1 MEKENSNG
9 LVLVVDD
16 NPINTQ
22 QIKDMLGI
30 SGFQSITAESASE
43 GLEIVKTI
51 KPDLILLDI
60 VMPETNG
67 YTFCETLKS
76 DPAFTDIPIIFITA
90 KIEVDTF
97 ELAFKA
103 GANDFMK
110 KPTLKDLQSIL
121 QLNNLIKHDMLD
133 QGFHHWNDNY
143 PNKEVYLKDIKKRC
157 LYLRTE
163 DSKIVGMISFDK
175 SHHELFNKADWS
187 DSSGDYYFVHRL
199 GILPER
205 QGEGIA
211 SILMDFA

>member
-67 YTFCETLKS
+67 YTFCKTLKS
-76 DPAFTDIPIIFITA
+76 DPAFADIPIIFITA

-110 KPTLKDLQSIL
+110 KPIQPQELIARIKIQMFNTKAEKQKNQEISELRKQMIDLREKL
-121 QLNNLIKHDMLD
+121 HNKH
-133 QGFHHWNDNY
+133 NEEN
-143 PNKEVYLKDIKKRC
+143 
-157 LYLRTE
+157 
-163 DSKIVGMISFDK
+163 
-175 SHHELFNKADWS
+175 
-187 DSSGDYYFVHRL
+187 
-199 GILPER
+199 
-205 QGEGIA
+205 
-211 SILMDFA
+211 